1 MYAADYVFTFTT
13 FFIVARIMATGVPQC
28 DPAEQSVSGKALRGH
43 TYKTRRVQ
51 DPYECLVFCDSE
63 LTCQSYNYVK
73 PGRVCE
79 LNNRTKEEKPEDFV
93 QDENRFYMRKWT
105 NRAACAAVGVEDPN
119 KIPDDRIT
127 SSSYYLYYY
136 PKMGRLHGSLGWCQ
150 KTNTITDDYI
160 QVDMGAIR
168 TVCAVAT
175 QGKKDG
181 SFVKSYKLSFSVDEI
196 SWNVYQD
203 QLIQKIFQANSDLNT
218 IVQHTLNSPVQAR
231 YIRFFPVTFSQY
243 PCMRIEVF
251 AQ

>member
-1 MYAADYVFTFTT
+1 MYAADYVFIFTT

-28 DPAEQSVSGKALRGH
+28 DSAEQSVSGKALRGH

-73 PGRVCE
+73 PGRICE
-79 LNNRTKEEKPEDFV
+79 LNNKTKEEKPEDFV

-181 SFVKSYKLSFSVDEI
+181 SFVKSYKLSFSVD
-196 SWNVYQD
+196 
-203 QLIQKIFQANSDLNT
+203 
-218 IVQHTLNSPVQAR
+218 
-231 YIRFFPVTFSQY
+231 
-243 PCMRIEVF
+243 
-251 AQ
+251 